1 MITLSFGYKLPQTGD
16 KGAPLFTA
24 LEDNITRLNDHSHN
38 GTNSTLLTA
47 QSITGIQDTI
57 LAIDWATYGGPIGH
71 YRQAVT
77 LPAGFDFDK
86 VGITIRSSGNYVYAT
101 IEKISATQYY
111 IYSIDN
117 TLDLMAVYGG

>member
-1 MITLSFGYKLPQTGD
+1 MLTLSYGYKLPQSGD
-16 KGAPLFTA
+16 KGSPLFTA
-24 LEDNITRLNDHSHN
+24 LENNITRLNDHSHN

-47 QSITGIQDTI
+47 QSITGVQGTI
-57 LAIDWATYGGPIGH
+57 LAAGWAAYGGPVGH

-86 VGITIRSSGNYVYAT
+86 VGISIRSSGNYVYAT

-117 TLDLMAVYGG
+117 TLTLTALYGG